1 MDMVGEI
8 LNRSYDYGIDAVVAD
23 NVANVLPNEKAE
35 AVRRLVD
42 EWTAFDFDIEDAR
55 EMLAAGYIRI
65 DDEDIDEADINSNG
79 DVVIWLHWDKAIP
92 CDDVFRDVDGLTYV
106 GFASHGWP
114 WIDGAICQDGSVGYF
129 DENGCVYR
137 PVGYLADD
145 DCDKLIDFIENCD
158 FGNVR
163 EVEVKR
169 AVNA

>member
-8 LNRSYDYGIDAVVAD
+8 LSRSHSYGIDAVVAG
-23 NVANVLPNEKAE
+23 NVADALPGEKAE
-35 AVRRLVD
+35 AVRELVD

-55 EMLAAGYIRI
+55 EMLAVGYIRI
-65 DDEDIDEADINSNG
+65 DDEDIDKADINSDG
-79 DVVIWLHWDKAIP
+79 DVVIWLQWDKAIP
-92 CDDVFRDVDGLTYV
+92 CDDVFQDTDGPTYI

-137 PVGYLADD
+137 PAGYLADD
-145 DCDKLIDFIENCD
+145 DYDKLIDFIGNCD

-163 EVEVKR
+163 KVEVKR
-169 AVNA
+169 VVNA

>member
-8 LNRSYDYGIDAVVAD
+8 LNRSRNYGIDAVVAG
-23 NVANVLPNEKAE
+23 NVANVLPGGKAE

-42 EWTAFDFDIEDAR
+42 EWTAFDFDIDDAR
-55 EMLAAGYIRI
+55 EMLAAGYFII
-65 DDEDIDEADINSNG
+65 DDDGIDEADINSDG
-79 DVVIWLHWDKAIP
+79 DVVIWLQWTEAIP
-92 CDDVFRDVDGLTYV
+92 CDDVFQDADGLTYI

-137 PVGYLADD
+137 PAGYLADD
-145 DCDKLIDFIENCD
+145 DCEKFIDFVENCD

-163 EVEVKR
+163 QVAVKR
-169 AVNA
+169 VVNA

>member
-8 LNRSYDYGIDAVVAD
+8 LNRSHSYGIDAVVAG
-23 NVANVLPNEKAE
+23 NVANVLPGEKAK
-35 AVRRLVD
+35 AVRELVD

-55 EMLAAGYIRI
+55 EMLAVGYICI
-65 DDEDIDEADINSNG
+65 DDEDIDEADINGNG
-79 DVVIWLHWDKAIP
+79 DVVIWLQWDKAIP
-92 CDDVFRDVDGLTYV
+92 CDDVFRDADGLAYI

-145 DCDKLIDFIENCD
+145 DHEKFIDFIESCD
-158 FGNVR
+158 FGDVR
-163 EVEVKR
+163 KVEVKR
-169 AVNA
+169 VVNA